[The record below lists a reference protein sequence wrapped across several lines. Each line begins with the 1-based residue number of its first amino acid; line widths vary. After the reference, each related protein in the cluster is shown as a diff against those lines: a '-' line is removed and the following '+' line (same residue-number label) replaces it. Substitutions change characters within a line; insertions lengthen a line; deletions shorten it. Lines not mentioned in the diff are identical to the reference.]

1 MLVLLLFV
9 AVGANGPTSMES
21 ARVRLSQT
29 SLDYAEE
36 VLNYM
41 VDLLSEVAV
50 TRLHLPEIKGSRYE
64 VTKLQ
69 ITTMEL
75 GKPAISILSG
85 QGIQLRQPDAK
96 IAISGEWG
104 VKSFWWTR
112 GRITV
117 QASGI
122 DITAKA
128 GVTVNSKG
136 QPSTTPLGCSISFG
150 SLDVDLDSSV
160 FNWAVSWFTDTI
172 EDLIS
177 EEVCKEINE
186 VLKTTV
192 NVVIAGIPQTFKV
205 GDLMNV
211 NVKMDSDPS
220 FKSTHIDLYLQAE
233 GSPLSGSTSFPFSP
247 KPMTDTALPSK
258 MMCLLLSD
266 YSINTALYS
275 GLTAGKISLVIPNK
289 ESNTLIPD
297 NDPLFN
303 TAGYK
308 VSMPNLYAA
317 YPDTN
322 ITFGVKN
329 SGYPSINF
337 ADGLVKVAIPVLV
350 KLEPVGA
357 TLEAAVF
364 SVAVTA
370 EGYLKHSNSHIS
382 GKVTSFS
389 HVTTV
394 VSSNIGTIDQSAITQ
409 QINTVIQNSIIPKVN
424 VYFVKG
430 ITIPVDQY
438 ITLIGD
444 LVQLKDDYL
453 KVCADLKLTQK
464 SLEKIKEMTE
474 AIVDKL
480 GQ

>member
-1 MLVLLLFV
+1 MLVLLLIV
-9 AVGANGPTSMES
+9 SVGANGPTSMES

-41 VDLLSEVAV
+41 IDLMSKVAV
-50 TRLHLPEIKGSRYE
+50 TKLQLPEIRGSRYE
-64 VTKLQ
+64 VTGLK
-69 ITTMEL
+69 INTMEL
-75 GKPAISILSG
+75 GRPEISILSG
-85 QGIQLRQPDAK
+85 QGIQLRQPNAK
-96 IAISGEWG
+96 IAITGDWG

-112 GRITV
+112 GTISV

-128 GVTVNSKG
+128 SVTVNSKG
-136 QPSTTPLGCSISFG
+136 QPTTSPLGCSISFG

-177 EEVCKEINE
+177 EEVCHEVNS

-192 NVVIAGIPQTFKV
+192 NVVIGNIPQQFKV

-211 NVKMDSDPS
+211 NVKMDSDPA
-220 FKSTHIDLYLQAE
+220 FKSTHIDMFLQAE
-233 GSPLSGSTSFPFSP
+233 GSPLSGSTTFPFSP
-247 KPMTDTALPSK
+247 VPMTDTAIPSK

-275 GLTAGKISLVIPNK
+275 GFTAGKINIVIPNK
-289 ESNTLIPD
+289 DTGALIPD

-308 VSMPNLYAA
+308 VSIPNLYTT

-322 ITFGVKN
+322 ITFGIKN
-329 SGYPSINF
+329 SGYPSIDF
-337 ADGLVKVAIPVLV
+337 ANGSAKVAIPVLV
-350 KLEPVGA
+350 KIQPEGA
-357 TLEAAVF
+357 ATEAAVF

-382 GKVTSFS
+382 GKVTTFS

-394 VSSNIGTIDQSAITQ
+394 VSSNIGTIDHSAITQ
-409 QINTVIQNSIIPKVN
+409 QMDTIIQNSIIPKVN
-424 VYFVKG
+424 GYFVKG
-430 ITIPVDQY
+430 ITIPIDQY
-438 ITLIGD
+438 FTLIGD
-444 LVQLKDDYL
+444 LVELKADYL

-464 SLEKIKEMTE
+464 SL
-474 AIVDKL
+474 DKL
-480 GQ
+480 KKMAEDIVEKLG